1 MRILVIGAAGMLG
14 GTLVER
20 LVRDGRLGSERIS
33 QLTLV
38 DRLAAEPSGDPGVV
52 ERAVAD
58 LAEPGMAGAI
68 VTGRP
73 DAIFHLAAVVSGE
86 AEDDLEK
93 GYRVNLDATR
103 TLLAPF
109 AAAIRATGRA
119 WCTARRS
126 PCSGH
131 RFRTSSTMTTAPR
144 LPPSTA
150 RRRR

>member
-20 LVRDGRLGSERIS
+20 LVRDGRLWSERIS

-103 TLLAPF
+103 TLLAPS

-126 PCSGH
+126 PAGG
-131 RFRTSSTMTTAPR
+131 
-144 LPPSTA
+144 
-150 RRRR
+150 

>member
-20 LVRDGRLGSERIS
+20 LVRDGRLWSERIS

-73 DAIFHLAAVVSGE
+73 DAIFPPRRGGLRRGGGRSREGLPREPRCHANAARAIRGC
-86 AEDDLEK
+86 DQ
-93 GYRVNLDATR
+93 GYR
-103 TLLAPF
+103 
-109 AAAIRATGRA
+109 
-119 WCTARRS
+119 
-126 PCSGH
+126 
-131 RFRTSSTMTTAPR
+131 PR
-144 LPPSTA
+144 LVYSSSIAGRGVKAVELNCTM
-150 RRRR
+150 RNSSE